1 MNMEELTIAIRVSA
15 ENVEETIDGIRTEM
29 EKLGVTVDGVSQK
42 GNPYAPFT
50 DGAGEAA
57 AAQAALAAAT
67 SAAFLKIAGAVT
79 NGVAAYNAFTSA
91 TKGLESIAAGRGID
105 QSALS
110 DALDSVTDAFFSA
123 SAAATAYKNLL
134 TRGYSLDQAT
144 TTITRLKDA
153 AAFGRAANLS
163 LEEAVVSATEGIRQ
177 ENSVLVDNAGVTKN
191 VAKMW
196 EDYAKA
202 RGLSTTSLTQS
213 QKVEAEYLG
222 ILNETQLQAG
232 DLAKASET
240 LAGKQAE
247 NAAQATKLAT
257 AYGEALA
264 PAVETATTLT
274 TGLFSGL
281 TAIVSGMPEVS
292 AGVTAAAAAMTL
304 YVGATKAAAAAQTL
318 FGAAATAFNPVLA
331 AVAAGIGVVVAAYT
345 AWQNAQDEAR
355 KAQEAAAQA
364 AQEEQKARE
373 EQLRTVSEEK
383 AELQKLSG
391 EYKTLCDTQNRT
403 ALQNERMKRIAE
415 QLSTQYGISESALQ
429 SLAEGYDSG
438 NDAIV
443 DRIRLYQQ
451 EQIEMLK
458 KQKLDKQSELDQK
471 KNDSIVGQLNAGGE
485 PDFDNASNW
494 IRDEYGNLLD
504 DTGWKT
510 TIDNWLAY
518 FYDKQPEVLQ
528 AAQGLH
534 DALYNAQSL
543 EEAKAAYDTYFEG
556 LQAQSEE
563 TSLEIEALTDE
574 INAIDEAIANI
585 ETFDPDK
592 SFSGSTGV
600 GESSAG
606 TSGSSEEQDM
616 LSAYQQTLDAV
627 VELDAALR
635 EIAVLQDEGA
645 TAEEKRAAAL
655 ALAREGY
662 GYLLGDAQAISATQE
677 AMLTQASA
685 LTEAYNTQREALEA
699 EREALE
705 QSYLNGDISYEE
717 YQSKASQILAALEQ
731 TASGAVTASLA
742 MNQLS
747 NGLDDVQ
754 SEEEKAAQSAQDLT
768 RKLQNMSAL
777 KAQVTQ
783 YKALAT
789 QTKQAGGTWA
799 DLTDE
804 VKGFG
809 KQLGVAD
816 GDLDGLIS
824 GLGGLESQLSGT
836 MQGGVA
842 DLQSMIAQLEAMRA
856 ELLSIPPAQITAD
869 NSQALGA
876 INTAIAAANALLA
889 LFGQAGLDTGTE
901 TVKRGGGG
909 GSSRSSAE
917 EAAREA
923 ERAQEEAYQS
933 ELSRIEHRRHMGEI
947 TAQEEIA
954 ELERV
959 KREYARTAEQIMDID
974 ERIYDARQALRER
987 EEEKI
992 TALGDAITQALENRY
1007 EEQRRIEQQRITDSI
1022 AAWQTWSDETCKAIQ
1037 AQIDALDEQAQAED
1051 REAVKAQNLRKI
1063 DSLQQALAYEKD
1075 EYNRSQL
1082 QKQIE
1087 QAQADWEKTQKDWA
1101 REDERKALEDQMQ
1114 AVQDQA
1120 QQEIGKL
1127 EEESARIDSV
1137 FDELVSGAS
1146 LAAEAQKM
1154 LMQSSQDDLLAL
1166 LTSYAPDYEATG
1178 RTLGE
1183 KLYAGFAQ
1191 AVGNIHAWFEQIDSR
1206 FEQMTD
1212 AAQQAAFGTTGALQA
1227 SGADRAQVSA
1237 APVIQQTVNFNQ
1249 PVESAADVTRR
1260 MQQVSR
1266 ALADML

>member
-144 TTITRLKDA
+144 TTIIRLKDA

-222 ILNETQLQAG
+222 ILSETQLQAG

-274 TGLFSGL
+274 TSLFSGL
-281 TAIVSGMPEVS
+281 TAIVSEMPGVS

-345 AWQNAQDEAR
+345 AWQNAQDKADA
-355 KAQEAAAQA
+355 AQEAAAQA

-373 EQLRTVSEEK
+373 EQLQTLADQK
-383 AELQKLSG
+383 AELEKLG
-391 EYKTLCDTQNRT
+391 QEYKALCDTQDRT
-403 ALQNERMKRIAE
+403 ELQNQRMKRIAE
-415 QLSTQYGISESALQ
+415 QLSTQYGISEGALQ

-451 EQIEMLK
+451 EQIELLK
-458 KQKLDKQSELDQK
+458 KQKLDKQAELDQVQA
-471 KNDSIVGQLNAGGE
+471 NHQQNANSYAFVTTQHPWFTEDDFIAIDSFSG
-485 PDFDNASNW
+485 
-494 IRDEYGNLLD
+494 
-504 DTGWKT
+504 
-510 TIDNWLAY
+510 
-518 FYDKQPEVLQ
+518 
-528 AAQGLH
+528 AQGLK
-534 DALYNAQSL
+534 DKLEEWINQVYAKTPEMAEAAEGYYYALYDASTL
-543 EEAKAAYDTYFEG
+543 EEAKKASSEYFES
-556 LQAQSEE
+556 LYTQCE
-563 TSLEIEALTDE
+563 TSASEVRALTEE
-574 INAIDEAIANI
+574 IQNLDAAIENPGL
-585 ETFDPDK
+585 FDPNK
-592 SFSGSTGV
+592 SFDGNSGL
-600 GESSAG
+600 GEES
-606 TSGSSEEQDM
+606 SSEEQDM
-616 LSAYQQTLDAV
+616 LSAYQQTLATV
-627 VELDAALR
+627 VALDAALR
-635 EIAVLQDEGA
+635 EIAVLQDESA

-655 ALAREGY
+655 TLAREGY
-662 GYLLGDAQAISATQE
+662 GYLLGDAQAISTTQE

-705 QSYLNGDISYEE
+705 QSYLNGDITYEE
-717 YQSKASQILAALEQ
+717 YQNQAAQIQAALAQ
-731 TASGAVTASLA
+731 TASGAVAASLA
-742 MNQLS
+742 MNDLS
-747 NGLDDVQ
+747 GETDNLE
-754 SEEEKAAQSAQDLT
+754 SEEKKAAQSAQALT
-768 RKLQNMSAL
+768 KQLENTAAL
-777 KAQVTQ
+777 KKQVTQ
-783 YKALAT
+783 YKNLAT

-824 GLGGLESQLSGT
+824 GLGGLESQLSGA
-836 MQGGVA
+836 MRGGVA

-1051 REAVKAQNLRKI
+1051 REAVKAQQLRKI

-1191 AVGNIHAWFEQIDSR
+1191 AVGNIQAWFEQIDSR

-1212 AAQQAAFGTTGALQA
+1212 AAQQAAFGTTGALQT

-1266 ALADML
+1266 ALADMI